1 MKKVVASLLWYRENL
16 LNASKKKPK
25 HDVPKYSTFREF
37 ERAEKEILRHVQG
50 RAFSEELNYPMK
62 LVKKSSHL
70 YNLDPHVIDGLLC
83 VGGRLC
89 NVSLLSERKNQ
100 IILPKEW
107 HVTKLIIYNHYS
119 ICGHWQRA
127 RPSLISREVL
137 YPTRKFYCQRHSLKV
152 CELLSLIGAPLSTE
166 NG

>member
-1 MKKVVASLLWYRENL
+1 M
-16 LNASKKKPK
+16 LNTSKKKPK

-37 ERAEKEILRHVQG
+37 EKAEKEILRYVHG
-50 RAFSEELNYPMK
+50 RAFSEELNYPMRP
-62 LVKKSSHL
+62 VEKSSRFYKL
-70 YNLDPHVIDGLLC
+70 NPHAIDGLLC
-83 VGGRLC
+83 VGGLLC
-89 NVSLLSERKNQ
+89 HASLPSERKNQ
-100 IILPKEW
+100 IVLQKEW

-127 RPSLISREVL
+127 RSSLISREVS
-137 YPTRKFYCQRHSLKV
+137 YPTRKFYCQRSSLKV

>member
-50 RAFSEELNYPMK
+50 SSEELNYPMK

-89 NVSLLSERKNQ
+89 NASLPSERKNQ

-127 RPSLISREVL
+127 RPSLISREVRIL
-137 YPTRKFYCQRHSLKV
+137 QGSSTA
-152 CELLSLIGAPLSTE
+152 EGILSKCVSCCR
-166 NG
+166 

>member
-25 HDVPKYSTFREF
+25 HEVPKYSTFREF
-37 ERAEKEILRHVQG
+37 ERAEKEILKHVQG

-62 LVKKSSHL
+62 L
-70 YNLDPHVIDGLLC
+70 DPHVIDGLLC
-83 VGGRLC
+83 LGGRLC
-89 NVSLLSERKNQ
+89 NASLPSERKNQ

-127 RPSLISREVL
+127 RPSLISREVS
-137 YPTRKFYCQRHSLKV
+137 YPTRKFYYQRHSLKV

>member
-1 MKKVVASLLWYRENL
+1 MTSKAFHKTKNPAVVISPLSFAHFHSSTTLI
-16 LNASKKKPK
+16 NATM
-25 HDVPKYSTFREF
+25 VEEF
-37 ERAEKEILRHVQG
+37 LD
-50 RAFSEELNYPMK
+50 
-62 LVKKSSHL
+62 HL
-70 YNLDPHVIDGLLC
+70 CNLDPHVIDGLLC

-89 NVSLLSERKNQ
+89 NASLPSERKNQ